1 MAEALFL
8 AAPSQQAALE
18 APGEHSL
25 ILTAAESELR
35 QELSGLPVSSVSRH
49 CSSLSGSCLAYWS
62 SEGSGRDITSL
73 GRSLCA
79 PESWLQCFYCGG
91 GAICKPVAW
100 SDAPA
105 GSGIACRSS
114 FHDSMS
120 FKFNCA
126 GAVPARASHAASP
139 ALALACRAA
148 AAAYDDQCGLMC
160 RQGHTSLRILAPAPA
175 RASSA
180 AGIAP
185 ALAGRASAGTP

>member
-18 APGEHSL
+18 APAEHSL

-35 QELSGLPVSSVSRH
+35 QELSGLLVESGTGALSFLPVSSVSRH

-91 GAICKPVAW
+91 GAICKPVAC

-114 FHDSMS
+114 FHEFQVQLRRS
-120 FKFNCA
+120 CA
-126 GAVPARASHAASP
+126 STCKPCCQPSTS
-139 ALALACRAA
+139 
-148 AAAYDDQCGLMC
+148 
-160 RQGHTSLRILAPAPA
+160 TSLQ
-175 RASSA
+175 SSSSS
-180 AGIAP
+180 
-185 ALAGRASAGTP
+185 L